1 MQQLDQNKVKK
12 LMSYRW
18 AVWGVLVLSYVIVF
32 FHRLAVG
39 VVREDLVKAFDISGT
54 TFAQLGSTYFYA
66 YMLMQIP
73 SGILADSLGARMTVT
88 VGTLVAG
95 IGSIIFGFAP
105 TISIAF
111 VGRLLVGLG
120 VSVVFIAILKIQSQ
134 WFRESE
140 FGTMSG
146 ITSFVGN
153 LGGMFAQTPL
163 ALLAAAITWR
173 YSFAAIGVIS
183 LGIAVL
189 CYMIIRNEP
198 KDMGLPSMAEL
209 EGKAPAQS
217 TGKPDLKKSLLTV
230 ITNWKTW
237 PSFIMFTGFFGA
249 YVSLT
254 GTWGRSY
261 MVDVY
266 GLSKVAAA
274 NYMTAAVLGMAV
286 GSFVIGKVSDT
297 LRKRKLPMLIFGA
310 IYVAC
315 WAVLVFLK
323 GGQPPLAMM
332 MPLMF
337 ALGFTCPTFVLG
349 WACAKEI
356 NPPQIAGISTSVVN
370 TGGFLGAAILPPVM
384 GNIFDRFGG
393 QLPPVALYQKAFLY
407 CFIAAALA
415 YLATFLVQETHCR
428 NIYKEK

>member
-1 MQQLDQNKVKK
+1 MRQLDQNKVKK
-12 LMSYRW
+12 LMRYRW
-18 AVWGVLVLSYVIVF
+18 TVWGVLVLSYVIVF

-54 TFAQLGSTYFYA
+54 TFAHLGSTYFYA

-88 VGTLVAG
+88 AGTLVAG

-105 TISIAF
+105 TIEIAF
-111 VGRLLVGLG
+111 LGRLLVGLG
-120 VSVVFIAILKIQSQ
+120 VSVVFISILKVQSQ
-134 WFRESE
+134 WFKESE

-153 LGGMFAQTPL
+153 LGGIFAQTPL

-183 LGIAVL
+183 MGIAVL
-189 CYMIIRNEP
+189 SYLVVRNEP
-198 KDMGLPSMAEL
+198 KDMGLPSIVEI
-209 EGKAPAQS
+209 EGKAPVQS
-217 TGKPDLKKSLLTV
+217 TGKPDLMKSLRTV
-230 ITNWKTW
+230 VTNWKTW
-237 PSFIMFTGFFGA
+237 PAFIMFTGFFGA

-266 GLSKVAAA
+266 GVSKVAAA
-274 NYMTAAVLGMAV
+274 NYMTAAVLGMAM

-297 LRKRKLPMLIFGA
+297 LRRRKLPMLVFGA
-310 IYVAC
+310 IYVTC
-315 WAVLVFLK
+315 WAILVFLK
-323 GGQPPLAMM
+323 GGQPPIAVM

-337 ALGFTCPTFVLG
+337 ILGFTCPTFVLG

-356 NPPQIAGISTSVVN
+356 NPPQVAGISTSVVN

-384 GNIFDRFGG
+384 GNVFDRFGG
-393 QLPPVALYQKAFLY
+393 LLLPVELYQKAFLY
-407 CFIAAALA
+407 CFIASVLG
-415 YLATFLVQETHCR
+415 YLATFLVQETYCR
-428 NIYKEK
+428 NIYKE

>member
-12 LMSYRW
+12 LMGYRW
-18 AVWGVLVLSYVIVF
+18 TVWGVLVLSYVIVF

-39 VVREDLVKAFDISGT
+39 VVREDLVRAFDISGT
-54 TFAQLGSTYFYA
+54 TFAHLGSTYFYA

-105 TISIAF
+105 TITIAF
-111 VGRLLVGLG
+111 LGRLLVGLG
-120 VSVVFIAILKIQSQ
+120 VSVVFIAILKVQSQ
-134 WFRESE
+134 WFKESE

-189 CYMIIRNEP
+189 SYMIVRNEP
-198 KDMGLPSMAEL
+198 KDMGLPSIAEI
-209 EGKAPAQS
+209 EGKAPAQGI
-217 TGKPDLKKSLLTV
+217 GKPDLMKSLGTV
-230 ITNWKTW
+230 VTNWKTW

-274 NYMTAAVLGMAV
+274 NYMTAAVLGMAI

-297 LRKRKLPMLIFGA
+297 LRRRKLPMLVFGA
-310 IYVAC
+310 IYVTC
-315 WAVLVFLK
+315 WAILVFLR
-323 GGQPPLAMM
+323 GGQPPAVMM

-337 ALGFTCPTFVLG
+337 VLGFTCPTFVLG

-384 GNIFDRFGG
+384 GNVFDRFGG
-393 QLPPVALYQKAFLY
+393 QLLPVELYQKAFLY
-407 CFIAAALA
+407 CFIAAVLG
-415 YLATFLVQETHCR
+415 YLATFLVQETYCR
-428 NIYKEK
+428 NIYKG